1 MPCRFGGLWWPSEGP
16 DMLDE
21 ARRWAETQ
29 FGTAD
34 LGDARR
40 THRLVSTM
48 AAIARAPDERL
59 PRQLGSLANTK
70 AGYRLFDCGAVTRT
84 AVMDPHVAQGR
95 AAAARH
101 PIVLM
106 VHDDTILD
114 VSPHRTLQGAG
125 RVGDDRGTGFLAHS
139 WLTSCLAVR
148 PSGATLGL
156 AHQTI
161 WARPPK
167 GVTPQTR
174 ASAVWA
180 DTVETIGRPP
190 DGPVFVSVADRGAD
204 IFAPLERVRE
214 AGWDAVVRAARER
227 RLVQGGGSLPALRA
241 ARPMG
246 ASSIRTKTVAAVV
259 CGAWRALE
267 LLPPRNGPRGR
278 TPIRVR
284 GVRVWNDRLAWLLL
298 TTRPIESLDQA
309 LEIVSWSTRR
319 WIVEE
324 FHKAWKTGCRAE
336 ERRLPQADRLVPLLG
351 ALAIVAVRLL
361 TLRDAARRDGP
372 APADAPAAALKV
384 LAAKLQRP
392 AECFETN
399 RAFLRGVAQ
408 LGGFLARTSDGEP
421 GWQTLWKGWSVLMT
435 LVEGYE
441 LAQTIA
447 SAK

>member
-1 MPCRFGGLWWPSEGP
+1 
-16 DMLDE
+16 MLDE
-21 ARRWAETQ
+21 ARHWAETQ
-29 FGTAD
+29 FGAAD

-40 THRLVSTM
+40 THRLVSIM
-48 AAIARAPDERL
+48 AAIARAPDESL

-70 AGYRLFDCGAVTRT
+70 AGYRLFDCGAVTRE
-84 AVMDPHVAQGR
+84 AVMNPHVAQCH

-114 VSPHRTLQGAG
+114 FSPHRTLKGAG

-139 WLTSCLAVR
+139 CLAVL

-161 WARPPK
+161 WTRPPK

-174 ASAVWA
+174 EAAVWA

-190 DGPVFVSVADRGAD
+190 DRTTFVSVGDRGAD
-204 IFAPLERVRE
+204 IFAHLERVRE

-227 RLVQGGGSLPALRA
+227 RLVQGGGSLTALRA
-241 ARPMG
+241 ARAMG
-246 ASSIRTKTVAAVV
+246 ASTIRTKIGEAVV
-259 CGAWRALE
+259 CVAWRELE
-267 LLPPRNGPRGR
+267 LLPPRNSSRGR

-284 GVRVWNDRLAWLLL
+284 GVRVWNDRLEWLLL

-309 LEIVSWSTRR
+309 LEIVSWYTRR

-336 ERRLPQADRLVPLLG
+336 ERRLTQADRLVPRLG

-361 TLRDAARRDGP
+361 TLRDAARRDGT

-392 AECFETN
+392 AECVESN